1 MVLRIALI
9 SLVGLFIACGNTD
22 HTSSM
27 AANLVQENPEMG
39 IKLYKTYCQSCHGK
53 KGDAQR
59 GGAADLSKSRLSEQ
73 EIRKIILYGNNNG
86 MMAYKDLLQ
95 NEQELDSLVTH
106 VQTLRTK

>member
-1 MVLRIALI
+1 MVLRLILIAA
-9 SLVGLFIACGNTD
+9 VGIFIACGNTENS
-22 HTSSM
+22 TSLSI
-27 AANLVQENPEMG
+27 AQNNTSKTG

-59 GGAADLSKSRLSEQ
+59 GGAANLSTSIIAEK

-95 NEQELDSLVTH
+95 DKQELDSIVVH
-106 VQTLRTK
+106 VQKLRTK